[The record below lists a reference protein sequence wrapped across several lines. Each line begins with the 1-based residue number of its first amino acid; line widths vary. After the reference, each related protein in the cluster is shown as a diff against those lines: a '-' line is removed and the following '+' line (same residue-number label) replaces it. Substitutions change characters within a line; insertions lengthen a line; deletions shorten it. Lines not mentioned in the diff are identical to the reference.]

1 MTHQRALSPLA
12 LLLASLLCYGF
23 MLVWTQNVALD
34 TTTTFEDLS
43 TPFST
48 PRVKLLSGG
57 NFSVTVAP
65 WESTTEP
72 PVVSTQ
78 SSLAIHKTTA
88 EDNITIPSSSTME
101 SPSTT
106 VTTGG
111 TETTTDDEL
120 MSAVGSTEAPMV
132 TTTNTEVSTLTERQR
147 STTELEI
154 SSSVSENGNK
164 VSTGTTMAGG
174 TTDAAATSAGV
185 RVTRN
190 VSAPLRAMEKTLEKT
205 LEKTSTG
212 GKLTWRVKLQ
222 SSLSRE
228 DAVRTFYEKVCSVI
242 IQNLHLKD
250 ISICGAPGLT
260 PLRCT

>member
-43 TPFST
+43 TRFSAI
-48 PRVKLLSGG
+48 KMLSGG
-57 NFSVTVAP
+57 NFSVSVAP

-72 PVVSTQ
+72 PAVSTQ
-78 SSLAIHKTTA
+78 SSLAIHSTTA
-88 EDNITIPSSSTME
+88 KDSIAIPLPTTTE

-111 TETTTDDEL
+111 TETTTEDEL
-120 MSAVGSTEAPMV
+120 MSSIGSTGAPMAS
-132 TTTNTEVSTLTERQR
+132 TTNTAVSALTERQR
-147 STTELEI
+147 GTTELEM

-174 TTDAAATSAGV
+174 TTDTAATSTGV

-190 VSAPLRAMEKTLEKT
+190 VSAPLRAMEKS
-205 LEKTSTG
+205 STG
-212 GKLTWRVKLQ
+212 GKLTWRVTLQ

-228 DAVRTFYEKVCSVI
+228 DAIRAFYEKVCSVI
-242 IQNLHLKD
+242 IQNFHLKD
-250 ISICGAPGLT
+250 ISISRAPGLT